1 MGSFQAS
8 MLEAFQSLREELAV
22 KKPAEV
28 DPSPHASKAGPSSN
42 IAAHLDLPPPR
53 SSTNAQ
59 SEAMDVDVG
68 PALPPRLVLNQSTLD
83 QYVAPSE
90 AIPKDSS
97 YSHKKQSHRQ
107 TVAPSSASDQLDE
120 DSDEPRIHP
129 RPKKH
134 SDKSKHKSRSRYVS
148 SSKEDH
154 SPVAR
159 HRSSKPS
166 RTQPSGAA
174 SDQDLPQHDPDPP
187 YYREVA
193 LSDIP
198 SQYSEEVDTF
208 RRILSLPD
216 PRDSTP
222 RSSTSVLG
230 LDDEKGRQ
238 ELRPRGPSSILPLSS
253 VIKDAFDKFQH
264 DFKAANLSEGK
275 YVKPPP
281 STSKWY
287 KVGQP
292 TFQDKIQE
300 LNTDFA
306 KICITPRPPGA
317 PVAKVPLPVLKEL
330 EHQARQNIST
340 LNFTAA
346 FAKTSSSCNASLEK
360 CQHSIKSTVKKIKS
374 QIQKG
379 ANPEKAAKRG
389 YEEVAE
395 YLDFWNKTVLVQH
408 RALTCLSKSLAHIL
422 QRELYSMANTGL
434 LRREAEMTL
443 LHPQLGET
451 RRQELRNSSFWDSS
465 LFESQLVKEGE
476 DFLLKKGTSKDSQGF
491 APYQNKPFRGPH
503 KKRGSYR
510 KRPYGGNTSQSSN
523 QSFPSGRGK
532 SNFRGSRG
540 RFRPHNRGRGRG
552 NPLLNDFSKASLS
565 PPVGSHLRS
574 FKRDWLI
581 NKCSQN
587 VLNIITNGY
596 VLPFCSKPNLIRFPL
611 ILSEYKAQQKDQA
624 LATCIQSLLSKNAI
638 ERVENVK
645 SLGFYSRLFLVP
657 KPHQRW
663 RPVIDLSR
671 LNTFLHVEK
680 FKMETPESIRTSLV
694 PGEWVSLIDLSD
706 AYLHIPIHP
715 NSRKYLRFCYK
726 AQVFQFTS
734 LPFGLAT
741 APQVFT
747 MIVKK

>member
-1 MGSFQAS
+1 MGTFQAS
-8 MLEAFQSLREELAV
+8 MLATQKKVEVESSL
-22 KKPAEV
+22 P
-28 DPSPHASKAGPSSN
+28 ASKPGSSSN
-42 IAAHLDLPPPR
+42 NAAPLDLPPPR
-53 SSTNAQ
+53 SSTNIQ
-59 SEAMDVDVG
+59 SEAMDVDYG
-68 PALPPRLVLNQSTLD
+68 PALPPRLVLNQDTSD

-90 AIPKDSS
+90 GHPKKVS

-107 TVAPSSASDQLDE
+107 PVDPSSASDQPHE
-120 DSDEPRIHP
+120 DPDQPRIHSS

-148 SSKEDH
+148 FSSEEDQ
-154 SPVAR
+154 SSVAR

-166 RTQPSGAA
+166 RAQPSGAA

-216 PRDSTP
+216 PRESMP

-379 ANPEKAAKRG
+379 ANPEKAAKRR

-395 YLDFWNKTVLVQH
+395 YMDFWNKTVLVQH

-422 QRELYSMANTGL
+422 QRELY
-434 LRREAEMTL
+434 
-443 LHPQLGET
+443 
-451 RRQELRNSSFWDSS
+451 
-465 LFESQLVKEGE
+465 
-476 DFLLKKGTSKDSQGF
+476 
-491 APYQNKPFRGPH
+491 
-503 KKRGSYR
+503 
-510 KRPYGGNTSQSSN
+510 
-523 QSFPSGRGK
+523 
-532 SNFRGSRG
+532 
-540 RFRPHNRGRGRG
+540 
-552 NPLLNDFSKASLS
+552 
-565 PPVGSHLRS
+565 
-574 FKRDWLI
+574 
-581 NKCSQN
+581 
-587 VLNIITNGY
+587 
-596 VLPFCSKPNLIRFPL
+596 
-611 ILSEYKAQQKDQA
+611 
-624 LATCIQSLLSKNAI
+624 
-638 ERVENVK
+638 
-645 SLGFYSRLFLVP
+645 
-657 KPHQRW
+657 
-663 RPVIDLSR
+663 
-671 LNTFLHVEK
+671 
-680 FKMETPESIRTSLV
+680 
-694 PGEWVSLIDLSD
+694 
-706 AYLHIPIHP
+706 
-715 NSRKYLRFCYK
+715 
-726 AQVFQFTS
+726 
-734 LPFGLAT
+734 
-741 APQVFT
+741 
-747 MIVKK
+747 